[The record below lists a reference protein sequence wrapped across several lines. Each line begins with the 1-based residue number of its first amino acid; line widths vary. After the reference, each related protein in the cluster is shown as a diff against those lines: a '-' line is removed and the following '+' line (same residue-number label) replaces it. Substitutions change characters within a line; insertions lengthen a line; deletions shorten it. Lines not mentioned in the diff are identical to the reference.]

1 MTGQIS
7 LKLPQLSPIG
17 FNKFDFGVKEPI
29 IEQESPK
36 FSSSST
42 ANGSTTKPYTEN
54 DSPPNLRLR
63 DSNRFSKHI
72 QLDSDDEMIE
82 DQK

>member
-1 MTGQIS
+1 MTGQIP
-7 LKLPQLSPIG
+7 LKFPELSPIG
-17 FNKFDFGVKEPI
+17 YNKFELEEKKPI
-29 IEQESPK
+29 AEQESPK

-42 ANGSTTKPYTEN
+42 ANGSTKKAFTEN

-72 QLDSDDEMIE
+72 
-82 DQK
+82 